1 MLPPKHL
8 PPNPLLAFK
17 KAALPLNFPKLDV
30 TPQKEPKSLVNQE
43 NSYPNTAFQNL
54 FEDSNSMR
62 LTNHLKM
69 NNRLSKQT
77 NEKYLKGLTKQ
88 RNTSPYEQPSNN
100 GPVDPKRLNNSFQV
114 VKKNDVC
121 NLLS

>member
-17 KAALPLNFPKLDV
+17 RAAAPLNFPRLDA
-30 TPQKEPKSLVNQE
+30 TPQKELKSLGNQD
-43 NSYPNTAFQNL
+43 NAYPNTAFQNL

-88 RNTSPYEQPSNN
+88 RNASPYEQPSN
-100 GPVDPKRLNNSFQV
+100 GPVDPKRLNNSFQM

-121 NLLS
+121 NFLL